1 MNAVIKGGSRDVGFA
16 LRRELLGKQLF
27 QVRTKIAESALVALP
42 PVSLSAI

>member
-1 MNAVIKGGSRDVGFA
+1 MSAVIKGGSRDIGTA